1 MAYLPFSL
9 DNHDAPDIAKSAINN
24 QLYEEVVAIFKKS
37 YVNKSANKVLIER
50 ENSLKRANE
59 FAEPAEAQNN
69 ELEDDLQLIED
80 AMLREHQVLRA
91 HFDVQ
96 AQEEQP
102 EEKRLTTMKN
112 DRYFKIT

>member
-1 MAYLPFSL
+1 LLIITSIKADCACVMAYLPFSL

-69 ELEDDLQLIED
+69 ELEDDLQLIEECHV
-80 AMLREHQVLRA
+80 A
-91 HFDVQ
+91 
-96 AQEEQP
+96 
-102 EEKRLTTMKN
+102 
-112 DRYFKIT
+112 